1 VCQPFFRNGVDPVEP
16 AANRAEARNHG
27 EQALDESAL
36 NRFLAGV
43 EKRAFRM
50 AQLATGDVDE
60 ALDLVQEAM
69 LTLARRYARRP
80 EAEWAPLFHRILQN
94 RIRDWYRRRKV
105 RNGLMAW
112 LRRDDPDAAADPLE
126 NLPTAENRGPA
137 AQADNLALH
146 DRLARALSELPLRQ
160 QQTFLLRV
168 WEGLDVKD
176 TARAMG
182 ISSGS
187 VKTHYSRAVHALR
200 EKLGDFH
207 HE

>member
-1 VCQPFFRNGVDPVEP
+1 M
-16 AANRAEARNHG
+16 NRSQTGRQARNHG

-69 LTLARRYARRP
+69 LTLVRRYAGRP

-112 LRRDDPDAAADPLE
+112 LRREDSDTAVDPVE
-126 NLPTAENRGPA
+126 NLPAAENRGPA
-137 AQADNLALH
+137 AQADNATFH
-146 DRLARALSELPLRQ
+146 ERLARALSELPLRQ

-168 WEGLDVKD
+168 WEGLDVND

-187 VKTHYSRAVHALR
+187 VKTHHSRAVHALR
-200 EKLGDFH
+200 EKLGDFQH
-207 HE
+207 D